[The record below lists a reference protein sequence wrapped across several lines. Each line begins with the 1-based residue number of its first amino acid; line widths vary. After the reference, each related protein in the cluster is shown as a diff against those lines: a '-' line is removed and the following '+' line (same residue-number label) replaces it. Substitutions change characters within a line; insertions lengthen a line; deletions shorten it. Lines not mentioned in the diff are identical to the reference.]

1 MDKKI
6 DANNVMPKS
15 ELMKKL
21 EIAIKNCKH
30 CDLWK
35 TRRNPVLGEGS
46 LDAKILFVG
55 EAPGFNEDRQG
66 KPFVG
71 KAGAILDQ
79 LLDSVGLKRQDIY
92 ITNILKCRPPQNRDP
107 FPHEI
112 KSCSHYLNN
121 QIETI
126 KPEKICCLGN
136 FAASFIMKKFG
147 LQNKLAG
154 ISLIRGKTFAV
165 STLAGQIEII
175 PLYHPAVATY
185 NAGMVE
191 PLKKDFSILK
201 KT

>member
-1 MDKKI
+1 
-6 DANNVMPKS
+6 MPKD
-15 ELMKKL
+15 EA
-21 EIAIKNCKH
+21 IAGLQQAVANCRR

-35 TRRNPVLGEGS
+35 TRNNPVLGEGN

-71 KAGAILDQ
+71 KAGAIFDQ
-79 LLDSVGLKRQDIY
+79 LLNSINLERQDIY
-92 ITNILKCRPPQNRDP
+92 ITNVLKCRPPQNRNP
-107 FPHEI
+107 FPSEI
-112 KSCSHYLNN
+112 KACSPYLNS

-126 KPEKICCLGN
+126 RPEKICCLGN
-136 FAASFIMKKFG
+136 FSASFIMKKFG
-147 LQNKLAG
+147 LQDKLAR
-154 ISLIRGKTFAV
+154 ISLIHGKTFAV

-185 NAGMVE
+185 DAGMLE
-191 PLKKDFSILK
+191 PLKKDFSILL

>member
-1 MDKKI
+1 MSRDEAI
-6 DANNVMPKS
+6 AGLRQAVAN
-15 ELMKKL
+15 
-21 EIAIKNCKH
+21 CRR

-35 TRRNPVLGEGS
+35 TRNSPVLGEGS
-46 LDAKILFVG
+46 LHAKILFVG

-66 KPFVG
+66 RPFVG
-71 KAGAILDQ
+71 KAGTIFDQ
-79 LLDSVGLKRQDIY
+79 LLNSINLKRQDIY
-92 ITNILKCRPPQNRDP
+92 ITNVLKCRPPQNRNP
-107 FPHEI
+107 FPSEI
-112 KSCSHYLNN
+112 KACSLYLHS

-147 LQNKLAG
+147 LQDKLAG
-154 ISLIRGKTFAV
+154 ISLIHGKAFAV

-185 NAGMVE
+185 DAGMLE
-191 PLKKDFSILK
+191 PLKKDFFILE